1 MPEELAY
8 ARKAS
13 GLVRGLS
20 FWDVLGIGLAF
31 LTPIYAIWYVIGFS
45 LSVFPRAQLVIAI
58 LISVVTVVWA
68 SPLVW
73 GILGGTMPRSG
84 GEYVYNSRII
94 TPAVALG
101 ASFAAIVAQ
110 FYWNLFNASLL
121 GVPSLCTLGQSL
133 GWHGLANFAVS
144 KAGATTISMVGFLIA
159 FLVVAFGM
167 KVLHHL
173 SLYVVGIIIGGVV
186 ILNLV
191 LTFASKAAFIRNWNA
206 QAVKYHS
213 VSYHAFTAAVGKAA
227 GAPMPHTWNWGDT
240 FGATA
245 GVFMLVIWAFGIA
258 YVGGEVKRPD
268 KTVMMAQWAAVLT
281 PVVLCAWAVLALGH
295 LVDFSF
301 LRAAAYQDYRV
312 MFGGSVSGSSTA
324 GYNLP
329 YSTSYMSL
337 VYVASRANPVIA
349 IVACVTF
356 LVNVIWLLTVALIMC
371 QRAMFAWGM
380 DRMGPRWFT
389 SINHRF
395 ASPIGMYALVAG
407 ISAFM
412 SIAYWYLFP
421 SIVSGLVA
429 TGIQLVSV
437 FGVTAISA
445 IILPYRKK
453 VSHIWE
459 TSPYRRWTLFGVPV
473 LTIAGVVY
481 LAYILS
487 LIYFAFFDTR
497 TRALGFGF
505 TGKAVIL
512 MVCAWAAG
520 IAWYFAWKHQS
531 TKAGIDVA
539 HLTYGELPP
548 E

>member
-45 LSVFPRAQLVIAI
+45 LSLFPRAQLVIAI

-68 SPLVW
+68 SPMVW

-121 GVPSLCTLGQSL
+121 GVPSLCILGQYL
-133 GWHGLANFAVS
+133 GWTASLTSPSARPAPPPS
-144 KAGATTISMVGFLIA
+144 RWSASRIA

-167 KVLHHL
+167 KRLPPPLRMGGRRHHRRRGDPQPRADLRLEGGLHPQLERPGRQVPLGQLPRFH
-173 SLYVVGIIIGGVV
+173 GG
-186 ILNLV
+186 
-191 LTFASKAAFIRNWNA
+191 R
-206 QAVKYHS
+206 
-213 VSYHAFTAAVGKAA
+213 GKAA
-227 GAPMPHTWNWGDT
+227 GAPMPHTWNWADT

-268 KTVMMAQWAAVLT
+268 KTVMMAQWAAVLA
-281 PVVLCAWAVLALGH
+281 PAVLWLWAVLAINH

-301 LRAAAYQDYRV
+301 LRAAAYQDYRD
-312 MFGGSVSGSSTA
+312 FGGRLRQLDGGLQLALLDELHVARLRRLRRELVHRHRGLRH
-324 GYNLP
+324 LP
-329 YSTSYMSL
+329 GERDL
-337 VYVASRANPVIA
+337 AP
-349 IVACVTF
+349 
-356 LVNVIWLLTVALIMC
+356 
-371 QRAMFAWGM
+371 
-380 DRMGPRWFT
+380 DRGPGHVPARHVRLGHGPHGPRWFT

-459 TSPYRRWTLFGVPV
+459 TSPYRRWKLFGVPV

-520 IAWYFAWKHQS
+520 IIWYYAWKHQS